1 MTRCCTLSF
10 RGLIPRTNGTYG
22 LEWLWNRTYI
32 TQGDNS
38 TIVTGL
44 TKKTYLNKTF
54 LSFHPTRKPPNHCF
68 TEIVALRLFWL
79 DRKIACLTSYTRGAV
94 FFCFRMTLRAVCIQ
108 QLHESWYHFRF
119 RVSLETRSK
128 CRMFNPNPTKEPREN
143 IDVIPLVS
151 QLSIFWMCSES
162 LQAVV
167 ALWTLDKIKGREMA
181 ESWWITRIWWSFGI
195 PYISTR
201 LSEGRGYPLNF
212 LMVVFFLE
220 WWADVSLM
228 SSYATFSECNARSS
242 SYPRL
247 ARWCFVDSEK
257 LSYDDIVRLRSSRI
271 PRNMCKHF
279 ENKK

>member
-1 MTRCCTLSF
+1 
-10 RGLIPRTNGTYG
+10 
-22 LEWLWNRTYI
+22 
-32 TQGDNS
+32 
-38 TIVTGL
+38 
-44 TKKTYLNKTF
+44 
-54 LSFHPTRKPPNHCF
+54 
-68 TEIVALRLFWL
+68 
-79 DRKIACLTSYTRGAV
+79 
-94 FFCFRMTLRAVCIQ
+94 MTLRAVCIQ

-119 RVSLETRSK
+119 RVSLETRYVRIRLHATVAMPALFLANVSPHCAKHRSK